1 MSEDVEFCAILT
13 IRYLNPMLM
22 GSAHDW
28 VAQNMPSEMPQGFLR
43 SRSFH
48 IAPDRGMTILWFD
61 KQKNL
66 DAAFPFLK
74 SFQQEIAKRF
84 EANCNAQK
92 GITSPEL
99 NAG

>member
-1 MSEDVEFCAILT
+1 MSEDAESCAILT
-13 IRYLNPMLM
+13 IRYLNLMLM

-61 KQKNL
+61 NQKNL

-84 EANCNAQK
+84 EANCNAEN